1 MNLRMYWAEKIQYEF
16 NLIIAKRFAFSSVL
30 KITYFPIQL
39 HWTFYLEKLFGK
51 SHSIFFFFF
60 ISKRLFLIP
69 LQNPFSCC
77 YKARICLENRDGTF
91 EL

>member
-51 SHSIFFFFF
+51 SHSIFFFLHFKETF
-60 ISKRLFLIP
+60 S
-69 LQNPFSCC
+69 NPPPKS
-77 YKARICLENRDGTF
+77 I
-91 EL
+91 